1 MSININRQAPQSN
14 LNIDQNKAQ
23 KQGKASATDNTSK
36 VNSNKDSVQLT
47 SQAVSLNNMQKQTS
61 SESQVDMKRV
71 ETLKAAILNGDY
83 KINSEKL
90 ANNIGKFETDFNKA
104 YSS

>member
-14 LNIDQNKAQ
+14 LAIDQNKTQ
-23 KQGKASATDNTSK
+23 KQGNASATDNTS
-36 VNSNKDSVQLT
+36 NASSTKDSVQLT

-61 SESQVDMKRV
+61 SEPQVDMKRV
-71 ETLKAAILNGDY
+71 DTLKAAILNGDY
-83 KINSEKL
+83 KINSEQL
-90 ANNIGKFETDFNKA
+90 AKNIGNFETDFNKA